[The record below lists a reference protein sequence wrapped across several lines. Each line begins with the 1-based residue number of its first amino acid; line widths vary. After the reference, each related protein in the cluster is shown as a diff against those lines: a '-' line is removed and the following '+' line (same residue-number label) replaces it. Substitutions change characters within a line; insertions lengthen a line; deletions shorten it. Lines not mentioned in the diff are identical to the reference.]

1 MSLHSVLKLKALIN
15 NMARL
20 EKILSKVLEVKEADI
35 NDESSPDNI
44 ANWDSFNGLMLVSE
58 LENEFKISFTVD
70 EVINVKTVGE
80 IKKALIKH
88 GVKVDEL

>member
-1 MSLHSVLKLKALIN
+1 
-15 NMARL
+15 MARL
-20 EKILSKVLEVKEADI
+20 EKILSKVLEVKETDI